1 MWGFEM
7 KKQILICILIISIIS
22 LGTVVAEDNKDY
34 PLENTLSVKADY
46 GIVTIDGIHAANVT
60 QYNNS
65 DIVQEE
71 ILSKDPDTIIKMI
84 TEDGAEEIDSI
95 SDYENVYEYLTED
108 GMYYSF
114 TGKDDKF
121 YLLEIN
127 VENWKA
133 DMLDKMDEFCW
144 QNEKYDFI

>member
-1 MWGFEM
+1 M

-133 DMLDKMDEFCW
+133 DMLDKMDEFCLK
-144 QNEKYDFI
+144 NEK